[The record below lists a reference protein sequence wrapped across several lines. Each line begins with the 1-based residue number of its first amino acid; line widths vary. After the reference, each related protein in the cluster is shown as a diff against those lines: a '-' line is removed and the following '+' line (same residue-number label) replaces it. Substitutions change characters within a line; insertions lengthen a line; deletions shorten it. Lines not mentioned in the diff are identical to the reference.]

1 MLRMKRFLAGLAIA
15 VSLTL
20 VVGQAFASGEGSGVT
35 PDEALKKLMDGN
47 ARFMKDDK
55 EYLNWG
61 EARRQELAKGQHP
74 FATIL
79 GCSDSRV
86 PPEHIFDQELGDLF
100 VVRVAGNVADPIELG
115 SVEYAA
121 EHLNVPLVM
130 VMGHRKCGAVT
141 ASLPDSKPEGNIG
154 AIIKKIKPAVK
165 KAEKGIKDK
174 EKLLDAAI
182 EENAKLTAKTLTE
195 KSEILKHLVGEGKV
209 KIVVGVYDLANGK
222 VSLLDSGEDVKKE
235 EKGHEGHKH

>member
-1 MLRMKRFLAGLAIA
+1 MLKMKRFLAGVAIA
-15 VSLTL
+15 ASLTL
-20 VVGQAFASGEGSGVT
+20 AAGQSFASGEGPGVT

-55 EYLNWG
+55 EYINWG
-61 EARRQELAKGQHP
+61 EARRLELAKGQHP

-79 GCSDSRV
+79 SCSDSRV

-121 EHLNVPLVM
+121 EHLNVPLIM

-154 AIIKKIKPAVK
+154 AIIKKIRPAVK

-174 EKLLDAAI
+174 DKLLDAAI

-195 KSEILKHLVGEGKV
+195 KSEILKHLVESGKI
-209 KIVVGVYDLANGK
+209 KIVSAVYDLATGK
-222 VSLLDSGEDVKKE
+222 VDILDSGEEKKE
-235 EKGHEGHKH
+235 GKGHEHKH